1 MRLSP
6 RELAVI
12 DAGATA
18 AEVTR
23 ATYMARAALAA
34 AADPERT
41 AALIAS
47 NREMLAEL
55 FAAHRTLRANGNLLN
70 QAVKALHTGERP
82 AQLDAAVAL
91 VQQAAEDLK
100 NATGQFVALMNP
112 QRPEDR

>member
-47 NREMLAEL
+47 NRETLAEL

-82 AQLDAAVAL
+82 TQLDATVLA
-91 VQQAAEDLK
+91 VQQAAEKLK
-100 NATGQFVALMNP
+100 DATGQFVALMNP